1 MDCKIVMIEGEEKVL
16 LVGCTEHCR
25 CFKIQQKLGGNAY
38 NMPMYIRTEEKVI
51 LIFKKEACY
60 SIQSSL
66 SLKAIKISLSGNPN
80 GKIKENGAL
89 IS

>member
-51 LIFKKEACY
+51 LIFKKN
-60 SIQSSL
+60 
-66 SLKAIKISLSGNPN
+66 KNPTRGHIEKLVTPYN
-80 GKIKENGAL
+80 L
-89 IS
+89 L